1 MDDLEINCVTKLDF
15 KINNYFRYVDDIF
28 LTVPKN
34 KVDLVLKIF
43 NGYHPR
49 LKFTYELE
57 NNNSLSFLNTS
68 VIRGKEGELLTNWYR
83 KPTYSG
89 RCINFFSSHPEQYK
103 FNTINNLVDQAILLS
118 DKRFH
123 ESNLLIVKNI
133 LLNNCYP
140 ISLINKKIRERL
152 YIINKNQFNASD
164 KSKDKLN
171 YINNALTVPYIKE
184 ISNGIKRAVGKNCD
198 IRYTIPKKLN
208 NIIKKGKD
216 KLDKKL
222 NTGVVYKLECNECEK
237 VYIGQTKR
245 HLETRIKEHK
255 NNIRNSS
262 GMQSVVTNHRVSE
275 KHEFK

>member
-1 MDDLEINCVTKLDF
+1 M
-15 KINNYFRYVDDIF
+15 
-28 LTVPKN
+28 
-34 KVDLVLKIF
+34 
-43 NGYHPR
+43 
-49 LKFTYELE
+49 
-57 NNNSLSFLNTS
+57 
-68 VIRGKEGELLTNWYR
+68 EGELLTNWYR

-89 RCINFFSSHPEQYK
+89 RCINFFSNHPEQYK

-123 ESNLLIVKNI
+123 DSNLMIVKNI

-140 ISLINKKIRERL
+140 ITLINKKIMERL
-152 YIINKNQFNASD
+152 CIINKNHFNASD
-164 KSKDKLN
+164 KSKDKSTF
-171 YINNALTVPYIKE
+171 INNALTVPYIKE

-216 KLDKKL
+216 KLDNKM
-222 NTGVVYKLECNECEK
+222 NTGVVYKLECNDCEK

-262 GMQSVVTNHRVSE
+262 GIQSVVTNHRVSE
-275 KHEFK
+275 NHEFKWDEPIILHKEKNRRKREIAEMFFIKKFKKKEVSLNLQKDTDNLNPIYDKVIT